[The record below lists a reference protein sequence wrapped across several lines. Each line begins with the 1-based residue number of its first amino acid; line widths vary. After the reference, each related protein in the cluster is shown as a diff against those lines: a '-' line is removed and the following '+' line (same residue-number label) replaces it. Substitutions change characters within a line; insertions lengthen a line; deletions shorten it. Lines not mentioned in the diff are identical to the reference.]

1 MLQSYQT
8 EAYALLA
15 HVYEIQIQGRA
26 ENYVSIWA
34 DSQAALEALQA
45 DKTPSPLVQYNTTKI
60 RWMTSLSITPWGCTG
75 SLDMPE
81 YVEMKSPT
89 SW

>member
-26 ENYVSIWA
+26 ENYVSI
-34 DSQAALEALQA
+34 
-45 DKTPSPLVQYNTTKI
+45 
-60 RWMTSLSITPWGCTG
+60 
-75 SLDMPE
+75 
-81 YVEMKSPT
+81 
-89 SW
+89 